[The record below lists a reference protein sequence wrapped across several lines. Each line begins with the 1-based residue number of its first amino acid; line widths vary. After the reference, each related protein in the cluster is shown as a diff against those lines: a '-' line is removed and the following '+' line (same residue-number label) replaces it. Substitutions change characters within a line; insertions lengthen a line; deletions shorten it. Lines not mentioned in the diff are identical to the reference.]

1 MVPVAPQLCCSC
13 LHPAHPQGVQ
23 ALEGG
28 RDFSALTL
36 IKGSCFDKG
45 GGWLSSSGLRGRLL
59 QRAGVGG
66 GLLELNCLGHCLD
79 FI

>member
-1 MVPVAPQLCCSC
+1 M
-13 LHPAHPQGVQ
+13 
-23 ALEGG
+23 
-28 RDFSALTL
+28 TL